1 MHMNIKN
8 HTSGYIAVVLLVF
21 VVVSVIM
28 ATAAVN
34 VSIANLS
41 AVSDYEQ
48 GTQAMAVAQSG
59 AENGLLRL
67 IRDPSYT
74 GETLT
79 VDQGTA
85 EISVTGTNPQTM
97 VVVGNLG
104 TKKRTLRLSIDRTD
118 GVVNVTS
125 WQEVYN

>member
-1 MHMNIKN
+1 MNIKN